1 MVGMLGQEDW
11 DVRRELGQLQQDMDT
26 LTRRVRRPVSRRG
39 ARVFPSIII
48 SATDRQLFVR
58 AEVPGMELGDF
69 DIRVSGDILTVQ
81 GSRTT
86 GDLLEGGW
94 YHRRER
100 DSGSFSRAIR
110 LPAEVEGEAAE
121 ASYEAGVLT
130 VSLPLKR
137 AAKPVEIPVQ
147 VAEGYS
153 GRKYGT

>member
-1 MVGMLGQEDW
+1 
-11 DVRRELGQLQQDMDT
+11 MDT
-26 LTRRVRRPVSRRG
+26 LTRRARRPVSQRG

-48 SATDRQLFVR
+48 SATDKELYVR
-58 AEVPGMELGDF
+58 AEVPGMELGEF

-86 GDLLEGGW
+86 GQLLEGGW

-100 DSGSFSRAIR
+100 ESGSFRRAIR
-110 LPAEVEGEAAE
+110 LPAEVAGEKAE

-130 VSLPLKR
+130 VSLPLKQ

-147 VAEGYS
+147 VVEG
-153 GRKYGT
+153 

>member
-1 MVGMLGQEDW
+1 MVSMFSQEDW
-11 DVRRELGQLQQDMDT
+11 GVGRELAQLQQDMDT
-26 LTRRVRRPVSRRG
+26 MTRRVRRPVSRRG

-48 SATDRQLFVR
+48 SATDNELYVR

-69 DIRVSGDILTVQ
+69 DIRVSGDILTLQ

-100 DSGSFSRAIR
+100 ESGSFSRAIR
-110 LPAEVEGEAAE
+110 LPAEVEGEEAE

-130 VSLPLKR
+130 VSLPLKQ

-147 VAEGYS
+147 VVEG
-153 GRKYGT
+153 